1 MIAVLSADKPPVQ
14 VGQPMGLKN
23 RARGGAFVR
32 CRYTV
37 KRLEA
42 PQKAVQAVMA

>member
-14 VGQPMGLKN
+14 VVQPMGLKI
-23 RARGGAFVR
+23 ASEAVHLFAADTG
-32 CRYTV
+32 

-42 PQKAVQAVMA
+42 SQKAVQAVMA